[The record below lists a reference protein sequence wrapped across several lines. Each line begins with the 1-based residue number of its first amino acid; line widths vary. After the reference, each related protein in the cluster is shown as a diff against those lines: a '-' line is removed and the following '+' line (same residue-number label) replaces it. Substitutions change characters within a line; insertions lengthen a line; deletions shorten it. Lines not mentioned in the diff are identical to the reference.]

1 MPAIAASAVTTA
13 KIADANVTAGKL
25 AKDAVTT
32 EKIAYGAVTLAKQ
45 ANIATASLLGR
56 TTAGTGATEVL
67 TATAA
72 RTLLALENVSNT
84 SDANKPVSNA
94 TQTALDLKAPL
105 ASPALTDV
113 PTAPTAAALTNTTQI
128 ATTAFVT
135 AAISTAAT
143 PDATDLVKGKIQLAG
158 DLAGTAALPTVTN
171 AAVIG
176 KVLTGYT
183 SGAGTVTDADNILQ
197 AVQKLN
203 GNDALK
209 APLASPTF
217 TGSVSVNGSATNT
230 TAFNAAASTNIVFT
244 NSNLAYT
251 SANPGSFTLT
261 GIKDGGTYTLAVQGT
276 TSGTSTFAAT
286 DFTFLSGNNGP
297 STAGK
302 QTLYT
307 FIVMGTTVYYFMAI
321 GF

>member
-1 MPAIAASAVTTA
+1 M
-13 KIADANVTAGKL
+13 
-25 AKDAVTT
+25 
-32 EKIAYGAVTLAKQ
+32 
-45 ANIATASLLGR
+45 
-56 TTAGTGATEVL
+56 
-67 TATAA
+67 
-72 RTLLALENVSNT
+72 
-84 SDANKPVSNA
+84 
-94 TQTALDLKAPL
+94 
-105 ASPALTDV
+105 
-113 PTAPTAAALTNTTQI
+113 
-128 ATTAFVT
+128 
-135 AAISTAAT
+135 
-143 PDATDLVKGKIQLAG
+143 
-158 DLAGTAALPTVTN
+158 TN